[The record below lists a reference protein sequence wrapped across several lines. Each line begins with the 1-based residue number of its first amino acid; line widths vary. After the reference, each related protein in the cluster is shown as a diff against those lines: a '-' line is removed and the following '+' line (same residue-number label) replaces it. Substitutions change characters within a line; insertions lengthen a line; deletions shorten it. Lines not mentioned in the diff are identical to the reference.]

1 MPLEDVIL
9 PGEDGRYLVMACS
22 VFVCSLRC
30 LPSKSQ
36 PKSKQGGGGE
46 AKGAVEGTDEQPV
59 RSHQRHGG
67 ELQDWGETKRHQRKD
82 AGLQGWEIPCQED
95 IYLFF

>member
-1 MPLEDVIL
+1 MPLDDVML

-36 PKSKQGGGGE
+36 PKGKQGGGGE

-59 RSHQRHGG
+59 RSH
-67 ELQDWGETKRHQRKD
+67 
-82 AGLQGWEIPCQED
+82 
-95 IYLFF
+95 